1 MERMITKC
9 TDCLTNIVVELSSIL
24 FAIVL
29 KGLYIMAVDVEET
42 NGSYIRFLRLP
53 WQRVLYCLGVLEP
66 ISLKSKCQRAMLPQK
81 ALGKNIPHVFLL
93 VPGIAGNPQ
102 NFLVMCKHHFILCLP
117 HHMTFSPYV
126 FTSSFLCVYL
136 SVSFFFSF

>member
-9 TDCLTNIVVELSSIL
+9 TDCLTNVVVELSSIL

-53 WQRVLYCLGVLEP
+53 
-66 ISLKSKCQRAMLPQK
+66 
-81 ALGKNIPHVFLL
+81 
-93 VPGIAGNPQ
+93 
-102 NFLVMCKHHFILCLP
+102 
-117 HHMTFSPYV
+117 
-126 FTSSFLCVYL
+126 
-136 SVSFFFSF
+136 